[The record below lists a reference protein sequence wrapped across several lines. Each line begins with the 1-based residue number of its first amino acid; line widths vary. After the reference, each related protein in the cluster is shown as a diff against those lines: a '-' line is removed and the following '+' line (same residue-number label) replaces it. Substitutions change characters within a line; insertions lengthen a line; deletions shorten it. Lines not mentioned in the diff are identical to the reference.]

1 MEGKMTD
8 LNGDLLTIEQISG
21 ARQVLQTSG
30 LCFHTP
36 VLHHVQTLCG
46 LDSDIDLY
54 LKLENMQNTG
64 SFKIRGLVNQM
75 THISDSAVRGQTHLI
90 SMSCGNF
97 GKAFA
102 YMVQQKGLKG
112 TVFMP
117 DTASASRAEL
127 IKSYGVGVKMVPM
140 AELEPAVNKCLMD
153 SNTMNLFHDNIDV
166 MAGNGRNPPGIFCGY
181 VYLAILEHNGQLDC
195 YRFAIAQPTV
205 FVCCF
210 APCVTTSVGLEILE
224 DVPDP
229 DVVVVCCGGGGLLGG
244 TAAAIKLSGRS
255 NTRVYGVEPEGAPS
269 MYESRKAVK
278 PVVVQGKTKVL
289 GLAPPYTGYNAF
301 RLNVE
306 FVDDVVLVSDDEIVA
321 AVKRLFS
328 RGLVVEPAGAAAFA
342 AVMSGKI
349 PDVKGKKVVV
359 VITGGNV
366 TTQELNKICG

>member
-1 MEGKMTD
+1 MYD
-8 LNGDLLTIEQISG
+8 PNADLLTIEQISG

-30 LCFHTP
+30 LCHHTP
-36 VLHHVQTLCG
+36 LLHHVQTLCG
-46 LDSDIDLY
+46 LDTDIDLY

-64 SFKIRGLVNQM
+64 SFKIRGVVNQM
-75 THISDSAVRGQTHLI
+75 AHIPDSAARGQTHLI
-90 SMSCGNF
+90 SMSAGNF

-117 DTASASRAEL
+117 DTAPVNRAEL
-127 IKSYGVGVKMVPM
+127 IKSYGLDVGRMPTS
-140 AELEPAVNKCLMD
+140 ELQPAVDRCVRERHMHYLHPFD
-153 SNTMNLFHDNIDV
+153 DINL
-166 MAGNGRNPPGIFCGY
+166 MAGHG
-181 VYLAILEHNGQLDC
+181 
-195 YRFAIAQPTV
+195 
-205 FVCCF
+205 
-210 APCVTTSVGLEILE
+210 SVGLEILE

-269 MYESRKAVK
+269 MYESRKAGK
-278 PVVVQGKTKVL
+278 PVGVQVKTIAA
-289 GLAPPYTGYNAF
+289 GLAPPYAGPNAYKHNMAF
-301 RLNVE
+301 VE
-306 FVDDVVLVSDDEIVA
+306 DVVLVSDDEIVT

-328 RGLVVEPAGAAAFA
+328 RGLVVEPSGAAAFTA
-342 AVMSGKI
+342 LMFGKI

>member
-1 MEGKMTD
+1 MTD

-166 MAGNGRNPPGIFCGY
+166 MAGNG
-181 VYLAILEHNGQLDC
+181 
-195 YRFAIAQPTV
+195 
-205 FVCCF
+205 
-210 APCVTTSVGLEILE
+210 SVGLEILE

>member
-1 MEGKMTD
+1 MYD
-8 LNGDLLTIEQISG
+8 PNADLLTLEQISG

-30 LCFHTP
+30 LCYHTP

-54 LKLENMQNTG
+54 LKLENMQNRG
-64 SFKIRGLVNQM
+64 SFKIRGVVNQM
-75 THISDSAVRGQTHLI
+75 AHIPDSAAQGQTQLI
-90 SMSCGNF
+90 SMSAGNF

-117 DTASASRAEL
+117 DTAPVNRAEL
-127 IKSYGVGVKMVPM
+127 IKGYGLDVERMPTSQLQPEVDKCVKEKHMHYLHPF
-140 AELEPAVNKCLMD
+140 D
-153 SNTMNLFHDNIDV
+153 DINL
-166 MAGNGRNPPGIFCGY
+166 MAGHG
-181 VYLAILEHNGQLDC
+181 
-195 YRFAIAQPTV
+195 
-205 FVCCF
+205 
-210 APCVTTSVGLEILE
+210 SVGLEILE

-255 NTRVYGVEPEGAPS
+255 DTRVYGVEPEGAPS
-269 MYESRKAVK
+269 MYESRKAGK
-278 PVVVQGKTKVL
+278 PVGVQVKTIAA
-289 GLAPPYTGYNAF
+289 GLAPPYAGSNAYTHNMAF
-301 RLNVE
+301 VE
-306 FVDDVVLVSDDEIVA
+306 DVVLVSDDEIIA

-328 RGLVVEPAGAAAFA
+328 RGLVVEPSGAAAFA
-342 AVMSGKI
+342 ALMSGKI

-366 TTQELNKICG
+366 TTQELSKICG